1 MSLLTEAMT
10 KCILLDKVSVNDG
23 YGSPVFRYQD
33 GEEVMIAFDEDNSLQ
48 ARTASVEG
56 VTALYT
62 ITTSRAVHLPF
73 HQVFRRVADGS
84 TFRVTSD
91 GTDTRTPRSAA
102 LDMRNYSAERWEI
115 PKDE

>member
-1 MSLLTEAMT
+1 MSLLTDAMT
-10 KCILLDKVSVNDG
+10 KCILLDKISVNDG
-23 YGSPVFRYQD
+23 YGSPVFKYQD
-33 GEEVMIAFDEDNSLQ
+33 GAEVMIAFDEDNSMQ
-48 ARTASVEG
+48 ARTAAVEG

-73 HQVFRRVADGS
+73 HQVFRRVADS
-84 TFRVTSD
+84 QTFRVTSD
-91 GTDTRTPRSAA
+91 GTDTKTPMSTG